1 MIPAPSSAFGALPRR
16 VTLAACAVVCAA
28 VVVAARQ
35 AAVLAPFAPHPGW
48 VESAAV
54 LDLTVVLTFLVWWI
68 LARELR
74 WSAWALAPVFLAT
87 LALAARVVPDGRNA
101 TLRVLQVGAAPLEV
115 AVMVWAA
122 RRARTPGRLHDALA
136 YEAEVLRTAL
146 TGWRAPATTEGALSY
161 HRRSAYGAIVGALLL
176 VTAAEVAA
184 VHLVVS
190 RWSVKAAWLLTA
202 LGVYGALWILGDWKA
217 CRSRPVVVWGGML
230 EIRFGLR
237 WKLDV
242 PLEQITGLRLPAGWS
257 PGAQPPVD
265 LRLALPG
272 ARIAVLELDRPVTAV
287 GIYGLRRDVRTLG
300 LGLDEPGRLAELLG
314 GAPRSGSAA
323 AAQGSPTIG

>member
-1 MIPAPSSAFGALPRR
+1 MIPAPSSAFGVLPRR
-16 VTLAACAVVCAA
+16 ATLAACAVVSAA
-28 VVVAARQ
+28 VVLAARQ
-35 AAVLAPFAPHPGW
+35 AAVLAPFAPHPAW
-48 VESAAV
+48 VETAV
-54 LDLTVVLTFLVWWI
+54 ALDLTVVLTFLVWWI
-68 LARELR
+68 LARELG
-74 WSAWALAPVFLAT
+74 WSGWALAPVFLAT
-87 LALAARVVPDGRNA
+87 LALAARVMPDGRNA
-101 TLRVLQVGAAPLEV
+101 TLRALQIGAAPMEL

-146 TGWRAPATTEGALSY
+146 SSRRTPAAVEGALSY
-161 HRRSAYGAIVGALLL
+161 HRKSAYGAIVGALLL
-176 VTAAEVAA
+176 VTAAEVTA

-217 CRSRPVVVWGGML
+217 CRSRPVEVRDGVL
-230 EIRFGLR
+230 QVRFGLR

-242 PLEQITGLRLPAGWS
+242 PLDGIMGLRVPSGRS
-257 PGAQPPVD
+257 PGAEPPVD

-272 ARIAVLELDRPVTAV
+272 ARIVVLQLDRPVTAV
-287 GIYGLRRDVRTLG
+287 GIYGLRREVRTLG

-314 GAPRSGSAA
+314 GATPRHGSCYL
-323 AAQGSPTIG
+323 S